1 MEKPIIRLLTCG
13 SVDDGKSTLIGRL
26 LVETNSVPEDTVASA
41 KSVRR
46 SGSTIKAGEID
57 FSLLTDGLEA
67 EREQGIT
74 IDVAYRSMN
83 LLNGRRLIIAD
94 APGHEQYTRN
104 MAVAASRADI
114 ALVLVDATRGIRTQ
128 TLRHLTIC
136 SLMGVTKI
144 AVVVNKLDGAGYS
157 KQVFEDIEKVKYKEA
172 LIVPDCKLNDDVK
185 DDNYKLGY
193 LKGGIAVCNNY
204 RTKHD
209 FLVVEHLAVHHE
221 GAEAYKSFI
230 FDVFDCEI
238 DQPLVKNDK
247 YKKSIYI
254 RSKGYYK
261 TTIEDPNIIEKLLS
275 PLTPEEYS
283 GFLASCYDIIGASN
297 GSEIKFTFKDKTLI
311 DRIFEMLTHFGFSSK
326 VRFLNKFKAYGDKFI
341 IYDVVI
347 QGGINEIV
355 KFLRLCPIYNTKKRT
370 KVLKVK
376 RLDPPS
382 KIIKIEEIKHDS
394 PIMYPQIKTKY
405 GFFNACGIIFKD

>member
-1 MEKPIIRLLTCG
+1 MEILNNSFLYSDINSLKKGDGIVGWINGYLNPDEIINIEYKPYNQTY
-13 SVDDGKSTLIGRL
+13 
-26 LVETNSVPEDTVASA
+26 LVYLEND
-41 KSVRR
+41 
-46 SGSTIKAGEID
+46 STIDI
-57 FSLLTDGLEA
+57 
-67 EREQGIT
+67 
-74 IDVAYRSMN
+74 
-83 LLNGRRLIIAD
+83 
-94 APGHEQYTRN
+94 PG
-104 MAVAASRADI
+104 DWK
-114 ALVLVDATRGIRTQ
+114 LVLKEKTEYDV
-128 TLRHLTIC
+128 C
-136 SLMGVTKI
+136 SI
-144 AVVVNKLDGAGYS
+144 D
-157 KQVFEDIEKVKYKEA
+157 EDIEKVKYKEA

-221 GAEAYKSFI
+221 GAEAYKSFL

-261 TTIEDPNIIEKLLS
+261 TTIEDPTIIEKLLS
-275 PLTPEEYS
+275 PLTPEEYN

-405 GFFNACGIIFKD
+405 GFFNAGGIIFKD